1 MMVNDFLQLV
11 AKLEVTDFIGLSKIL
26 NVKIYKNKVETVEEL
41 EIKEFNEIFEEMRGV
56 FTSLGKKQKK
66 QIIKLLK
73 QIAKTNKQKEMM
85 GNNENENV

>member
-1 MMVNDFLQLV
+1 MVNDFLQLV

-26 NVKIYKNKVETVEEL
+26 NIKIYKNKVETIEEL
-41 EIKEFNEIFEEMRGV
+41 EIKDFNEVFEEMLGV

-73 QIAKTNKQKEMM
+73 QIVKTNKQKEMM
-85 GNNENENV
+85 DKNENERV

>member
-1 MMVNDFLQLV
+1 MVNDFLQLV

-26 NVKIYKNKVETVEEL
+26 NVKIYKNRVEKVEEL
-41 EIKEFNEIFEEMRGV
+41 EIKEFNEVFEEMLGV

-73 QIAKTNKQKEMM
+73 QIAKTNKQKEMID
-85 GNNENENV
+85 NNENENV

>member
-26 NVKIYKNKVETVEEL
+26 NVKIYKNRVEKVEEL
-41 EIKEFNEIFEEMRGV
+41 EIKEFNEVFEEMLGV

-85 GNNENENV
+85 DNNENENV

>member
-1 MMVNDFLQLV
+1 MVNDFLQLI

-26 NVKIYKNKVETVEEL
+26 NVKIYKNRVEKVEGL
-41 EIKEFNEIFEEMRGV
+41 EIKEFNEVFEEMLGV

>member
-1 MMVNDFLQLV
+1 MVNDFLKLV
-11 AKLEVTDFIGLSKIL
+11 EKLEVKDFIGLSKIL
-26 NVKIYKNKVETVEEL
+26 NVKIYKNRVEKVEEL
-41 EIKEFNEIFEEMRGV
+41 EIKEFNEVFEEMLGV

>member
-26 NVKIYKNKVETVEEL
+26 NVKIYKNRVEKVEEL
-41 EIKEFNEIFEEMRGV
+41 EIKEFNEIFEEMLGV

-85 GNNENENV
+85 DNNENENV

>member
-1 MMVNDFLQLV
+1 MVNDFLQLV

-26 NVKIYKNKVETVEEL
+26 NIKIYKNKAETIEEL
-41 EIKEFNEIFEEMRGV
+41 EIKDFNEVFEEMLGV

-73 QIAKTNKQKEMM
+73 QIVKTNKQKEMM
-85 GNNENENV
+85 DKNENESV